1 MVYKDRKA
9 PSNFYSTAVA
19 TIAKSASWTTA
30 SDIVEVFRAKTAYLQ
45 VSFYGTNASH
55 TSGTVTFNFV
65 ARGDHENS
73 WPTTAS
79 FVVEATPNGTA
90 QVIQDEIV
98 DCEPYYDLKVLSITN
113 GSASYAVNTLQANIS
128 YKF

>member
-1 MVYKDRKA
+1 MVYKNRQA
-9 PSNFYSTAVA
+9 PTHFYTTAVA
-19 TIAKSASWTTA
+19 TIAKSASWTTV
-30 SDIVEVFRAKTAYLQ
+30 SNIVECFSAKTAYLQ
-45 VSFYGTNASH
+45 VSFYGTDASH

-65 ARGDHENS
+65 ARGDYEDH

-98 DCEPYYDLKVLSITN
+98 DCEPYYDLKILSIANANAT
-113 GSASYAVNTLQANIS
+113 YAVNTSQASIS

>member
-1 MVYKDRKA
+1 MVYKDRQA
-9 PSNFYSTAVA
+9 PANFYTTAVS
-19 TIAKSASWTTA
+19 TIAKSASWTTV
-30 SDIVEVFRAKTAYLQ
+30 SGIIDVFRAKTAYLQ
-45 VSFYGTNASH
+45 VSFYGTDASH

-65 ARGDHENS
+65 ARGDYKNN

-98 DCEPYYDLKVLSITN
+98 DCEPYYDLKVLSIAN
-113 GSASYAVNTLQANIS
+113 GSATYAVNTLQANIS